1 MFWHAPACHRPFQA
15 SERLDSPFS
24 PCGRRG
30 LLTGGDVLA
39 RPCVPSPVSGI
50 RTPRLPLLPLWE
62 KGVGGMR
69 GNGARECRTSL
80 ISPKHPTLESAPPG
94 CAGVPPARSATKVR
108 TAWVRGRPARTQQ
121 HKGTHRLG
129 ARASRPHA
137 APQRYAPPGCAGV
150 PPACSA
156 VTYSRFGHQNTQT
169 PPSPL
174 VGEGGWGDEGQRRI
188 LRAYGITTSTYCGN
202 SFTARGMKPSRLSS
216 EQ

>member
-1 MFWHAPACHRPFQA
+1 VGRSRRTGTVRTLALPAHRDRCFGKPLHAISRFRHQNAQTPPSPLVGEGGCSQGEMFWHAPACHLPFQA
-15 SERLDSPFS
+15 SERPDSPFS

-39 RPCVPSPVSGI
+39 SPCVPSPVSGI

-80 ISPKHPTLESAPPG
+80 ISPKHSTLESAPPG
-94 CAGVPPARSATKVR
+94 CAGIPPACSSTKVR

-129 ARASRPHA
+129 ARASRPH
-137 APQRYAPPGCAGV
+137 
-150 PPACSA
+150 
-156 VTYSRFGHQNTQT
+156 
-169 PPSPL
+169 
-174 VGEGGWGDEGQRRI
+174 
-188 LRAYGITTSTYCGN
+188 
-202 SFTARGMKPSRLSS
+202 TAL
-216 EQ
+216 